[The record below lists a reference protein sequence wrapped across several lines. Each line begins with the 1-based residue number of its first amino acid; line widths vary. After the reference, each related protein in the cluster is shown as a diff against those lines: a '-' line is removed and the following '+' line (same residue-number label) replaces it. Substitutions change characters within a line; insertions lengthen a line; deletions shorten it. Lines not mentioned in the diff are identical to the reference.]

1 MGRGCTSAVG
11 ALNGEGVHKCG
22 GRTKLYEEGVHKC
35 SGLTKWEGVHK
46 CGGRTKWGGSAQ
58 VRVTK
63 WGGGAQVPFKGPKKS
78 QAPRKVSIL
87 CTGTI

>member
-1 MGRGCTSAVG
+1 MRRGCTSAADSLNGRGCISAAG
-11 ALNGEGVHKCG
+11 APNGEGVHKCG
-22 GRTKLYEEGVHKC
+22 C
-35 SGLTKWEGVHK
+35 
-46 CGGRTKWGGSAQ
+46 
-58 VRVTK
+58 TK